1 MIASLN
7 GTVAELGPN
16 FVVLDVAGVGYFVNV
31 VPQLSA
37 SMRSGQHI
45 KLHTRQV
52 VREDA
57 ITLFGFE
64 TTEECRTFDLLTSVS
79 GVGPKLGLAILGSLT
94 LDSISNA
101 VANELD
107 SVFKSVPGIGA
118 KTAKLIAVTLA
129 GRLSAPTSS
138 TSHEVLAALV
148 GLGYSQKAASN
159 ALAKIGAVSDR
170 SAALKLA
177 LAQLSGSEG
186 GDQSA

>member
-7 GTVAELGPN
+7 GVVAETGPN
-16 FVVLDVAGVGYFVNV
+16 FIVLDVAGVGYIVNV
-31 VPQLSA
+31 TPQLSA
-37 SMRSGQHI
+37 ASRVGNQV

-64 TTEECRTFDLLTSVS
+64 SPEECRTFDLLTSVT

-94 LDSISNA
+94 LESISNA

-107 SVFKSVPGIGA
+107 SVFKTVPGIGA

-129 GRLSAPTSS
+129 GRLSAPASS
-138 TSHEVLAALV
+138 SSHEVLAALV

-159 ALAKIGAVSDR
+159 ALSKIGPVGDR

-186 GDQSA
+186 VE